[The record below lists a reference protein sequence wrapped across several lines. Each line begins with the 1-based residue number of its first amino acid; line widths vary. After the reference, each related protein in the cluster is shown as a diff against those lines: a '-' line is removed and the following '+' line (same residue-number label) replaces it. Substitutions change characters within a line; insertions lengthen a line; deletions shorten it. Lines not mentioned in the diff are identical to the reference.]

1 MMHQC
6 ALPRKC
12 GKGVPVPVRSYLNAN
27 DGAAASAGIISPR
40 EPATLVATVLSAM
53 VALLAAAF

>member
-1 MMHQC
+1 MRQC
-6 ALPRKC
+6 ALPPKC

-27 DGAAASAGIISPR
+27 FTGAGGIISPT
-40 EPATLVATVLSAM
+40 EPATLVATMLLAV

>member
-27 DGAAASAGIISPR
+27 FTGSAGIISPR